1 MAEQAL
7 NRLSRASGALAVGAF
22 TVSQC
27 LYNVD
32 GGERAVMFDTLRG
45 GIRDDVR
52 NEGTHFL
59 VPIIQRPIIIDVRT
73 KPREI
78 PSVTGTKDLQ
88 SALLF
93 KKASD
98 ACNNIYIYTHT
109 QNSPTHTRSLSHTL
123 THNSGQHQNA
133 CPVAS
138 HH

>member
-7 NRLSRASGALAVGAF
+7 NRLSRARGALAISAF

-52 NEGTHFL
+52 NEGTHFM
-59 VPIIQRPIIIDVRT
+59 VPVIQRPIIIDIRC

-88 SALLF
+88 SALV
-93 KKASD
+93 KKHAE
-98 ACNNIYIYTHT
+98 ANNGAR
-109 QNSPTHTRSLSHTL
+109 N
-123 THNSGQHQNA
+123 
-133 CPVAS
+133 
-138 HH
+138 

>member
-59 VPIIQRPIIIDVRT
+59 IPIIQRPIVIDVRT

-88 SALLF
+88 SALLYSN
-93 KKASD
+93 KRAMRV
-98 ACNNIYIYTHT
+98 ILYYIQKTHQLT
-109 QNSPTHTRSLSHTL
+109 LVLSLSLTR

-133 CPVAS
+133 RPVAS